1 MSRTVNIGEAKARL
15 SHLVAQAEAGEDL
28 IIARD
33 GVPAARIVPLNRPI
47 AETAALLR
55 RERARRQPV
64 SASEIAAARKEG
76 RA

>member
-1 MSRTVNIGEAKARL
+1 MSRTVNIGRAKAQL
-15 SHLVAQAEAGEDL
+15 SFLVARAEAGEDVV
-28 IIARD
+28 IARD

-47 AETAALLR
+47 AETTALLR

-64 SASEIAAARKEG
+64 SASEIAAAREEG